1 MSDSIPLPLQEIDFF
16 LVMRNLDFCFSVSIS
31 WRCQNQSNNIHMLIW
46 LWIHLFTPDMLQI
59 AEQRV
64 FQNGWPVNSVIALSS
79 HQFCIVGEIMVMSIL
94 QGGPAPTFLDQT
106 VYSYISRTTLD
117 PEKNNNILHRN
128 VAKRVSFLLFVS
140 WLL

>member
-1 MSDSIPLPLQEIDFF
+1 
-16 LVMRNLDFCFSVSIS
+16 
-31 WRCQNQSNNIHMLIW
+31 MLE
-46 LWIHLFTPDMLQI
+46 I
-59 AEQRV
+59 AERRL

-79 HQFCIVGEIMVMSIL
+79 HQFRIVGEIMVMSIL

-128 VAKRVSFLLFVS
+128 VAKRVNFLLFVC
-140 WLL
+140 